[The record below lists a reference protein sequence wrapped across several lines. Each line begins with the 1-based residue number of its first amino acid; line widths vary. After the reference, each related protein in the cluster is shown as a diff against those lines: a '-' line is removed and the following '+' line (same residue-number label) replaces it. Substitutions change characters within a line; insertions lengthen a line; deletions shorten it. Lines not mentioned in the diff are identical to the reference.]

1 VLRVFC
7 GIDGGWR
14 PQRCQEV
21 ERSWLTYF
29 RFHAVETALG
39 LALVTGIITGLL
51 SLWLWPL
58 AASLFLAALISRWT
72 SASMA
77 KQSGLLATP
86 EDIVEPAIVAQSLT
100 NSQRIAE
107 AAEAA
112 AAPLE
117 LLEAAE

>member
-1 VLRVFC
+1 
-7 GIDGGWR
+7 
-14 PQRCQEV
+14 
-21 ERSWLTYF
+21 
-29 RFHAVETALG
+29 
-39 LALVTGIITGLL
+39 
-51 SLWLWPL
+51 
-58 AASLFLAALISRWT
+58 
-72 SASMA
+72 MA

-86 EDIVEPAIVAQSLT
+86 EDIVEPAIVAQSFT